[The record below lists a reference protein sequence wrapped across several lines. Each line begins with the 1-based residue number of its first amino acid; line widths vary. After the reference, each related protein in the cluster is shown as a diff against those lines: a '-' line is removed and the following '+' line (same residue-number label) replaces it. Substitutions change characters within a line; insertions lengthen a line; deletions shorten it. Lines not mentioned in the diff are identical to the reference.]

1 MGIDSEAMAE
11 SMLEYVLAQLQKCK
25 GQWPTVAED
34 TDISKRTL
42 EKIALGAVPGGI
54 ADPGVTKIEKLAEY
68 FRRREAE
75 GNPLRQSGPNTAS
88 ATGA

>member
-1 MGIDSEAMAE
+1 MTE

-34 TDISKRTL
+34 TEISKRTL
-42 EKIALGAVPGGI
+42 EKIAAGEI
-54 ADPGVTKIEKLAEY
+54 ADPGVLKIERLSEY

-75 GNPLRQSGPNTAS
+75 GNPLRHSGPNPAS
-88 ATGA
+88 AAGA